1 VKEVKTMSDTKSAI
15 TDIDRISV
23 ADPDLS
29 VREDRT
35 YVERFT
41 PTDLITLRDELLQSG
56 VDSFQAAHIVMNF
69 LSGRGYGV
77 SSTAAR
83 TAASKIESPGCT
95 PEHIQAELEAVA
107 LAM

>member
-1 VKEVKTMSDTKSAI
+1 MSDTKSFI
-15 TDIDRISV
+15 LDKDPINGTDQSV
-23 ADPDLS
+23 P

-41 PTDLITLRDELLQSG
+41 PTDLMTLRNELLQSG
-56 VDSFQAAHIVMNF
+56 VDSFEAAQIVMNF

-83 TAASKIESPGCT
+83 TAASKIETPGCT
-95 PEHIQAELEAVA
+95 VEHIQAELEAVA

>member
-1 VKEVKTMSDTKSAI
+1 MSDTKSV
-15 TDIDRISV
+15 TNDTERIGS
-23 ADPDLS
+23 ADPNIPS
-29 VREDRT
+29 REDRT

-69 LSGRGYGV
+69 LSGRGYGI

-83 TAASKIESPGCT
+83 SAASRIESPGCT

-107 LAM
+107 WAM